1 MTELENRIVHHSA
14 NWHRYHPREV
24 FRRRQDRLDATQE
37 AFLSAAENALK
48 LYQEKVLRLESVLH
62 ALGPNSILERGF
74 SITFDKKGEI
84 IKDPKKLKKGDRIES
99 MLRHGNLS
107 SRVE

>member
-1 MTELENRIVHHSA
+1 MSIIPPIGIVIIRGKSLDG
-14 NWHRYHPREV
+14 
-24 FRRRQDRLDATQE
+24 DRTALDATQE

-74 SITFDKKGEI
+74 SITFDEEGEI
-84 IKDPKKLKKGDRIES
+84 VKDPKKLKKGDRIES